1 MNLDQLNEKL
11 QNANKKLSE
20 QENLNKQLTE
30 QENKLKSHIET
41 LTKSKFDFCLIQFM
55 PLSPINVL
63 NSKF

>member
-41 LTKSKFDFCLIQFM
+41 LTKSKFDTIYAT
-55 PLSPINVL
+55 
-63 NSKF
+63 